1 MIKSSSEVS
10 LFVNSYEQPV
20 VNIRLLL
27 LLLMLSSIWLSLDW
41 SASLNRECFL
51 WINTSIPGALPDTL
65 LPLWDTIMITLT
77 YLGDAHVTLWIIFLI
92 NLSCWMAAG
101 RKFPEELSMYLV
113 VFAIVMISATLALH
127 SIKIIVDAP
136 RPASVLSVESLHI
149 LGQKLKYQSFPS
161 GHTVTAFAG
170 IFTFLPII
178 PVTWR
183 RGALILAAGI
193 GVSRIAVGAHWPID
207 VAGGAF
213 LGMVIAMMG
222 WRMAFYIQKMKFTGN
237 EFWNK
242 VYYSMAMIGVLLLAL
257 NVVYTPFYKTEHHL
271 IQFGLIAI
279 CLTFA
284 LLLGTMQ
291 RASYRRIQV
300 VTAPLNAPKKT
311 S

>member
-77 YLGDAHVTLWIIFLI
+77 YLGDAHVMLWIIFLI

-213 LGMVIAMMG
+213 LGIVTGMMG
-222 WRMAFYIQKMKFTGN
+222 WRIAFRIQKLKFAGN
-237 EFWNK
+237 TFCNK
-242 VYYSMAMIGVLLLAL
+242 AYYCLSMMGIFLLAL
-257 NVVYTPFYKTEHHL
+257 NVVYTPFYKTEHRF
-271 IQFGLIAI
+271 IQLGMIAI
-279 CLTFA
+279 CLIIA
-284 LLLGTMQ
+284 LLLGNYQ
-291 RASYRRIQV
+291 RVRLEKV
-300 VTAPLNAPKKT
+300 K
-311 S
+311 

>member
-1 MIKSSSEVS
+1 MTKSSTDIS
-10 LFVNSYEQPV
+10 LSVNSYEQPV
-20 VNIRLLL
+20 VNIRFLL
-27 LLLMLSSIWLSLDW
+27 LLLMLSSFWLSLQW
-41 SASLNRECFL
+41 SVSLNRECFL
-51 WINTSIPGALPDTL
+51 WINTSIPGALPDAL
-65 LPLWDTIMITLT
+65 LPIWDTIMITLT
-77 YLGDAHVTLWIIFLI
+77 YLGDAHVMLWIILLI
-92 NLSCWMAAG
+92 NLSWWMAAG
-101 RKFPEELSMYLV
+101 RKFSEELFMYLV
-113 VFAIVMISATLALH
+113 VFAIVMISATLILH
-127 SIKIIVDAP
+127 GLKIIVDAP
-136 RPASVLSVESLHI
+136 RPASVLPAESLHI
-149 LGQKLKYQSFPS
+149 LGQKLMYRSFPS

-170 IFTFLPII
+170 ICTFLPII

-183 RGALILAAGI
+183 RLALILATGI